1 MNPARK
7 KAKPAGTGLS
17 WLVTFSDLMTLL
29 LAFFILL
36 FCMSGMDKT
45 VVSRIGAQMRG
56 QTQKKPPALATR
68 EKDIQLIAK
77 YLKNP
82 RELPGVAQKALDLL
96 FAFAPPDPETS
107 PKKLS
112 ELVELLSHPEGVVIV
127 LTDDL
132 LFSENSAEL
141 KEKGQKLL
149 DLLTPVILALNAD
162 INISGHTDDQPASA
176 PQSLYERCYGKA
188 AAVLEHFLQAKVPA
202 DRFSLSGYGPDKAAY
217 SDESAEG
224 RRKNRR
230 IELLLKT
237 VSRTASYI

>member
-1 MNPARK
+1 MSPARR
-7 KAKPAGTGLS
+7 KAKPAGTGLP

-36 FCMSGMDKT
+36 FSMSGMDKT
-45 VVSRIGAQMRG
+45 LVSRIGAQMRG
-56 QTQKKPPALATR
+56 QTQKTAPSLETR

-82 RELPGVAQKALDLL
+82 RELPGIAQKVLDLL
-96 FAFAPPDPETS
+96 FAFEPTDPETS
-107 PKKLS
+107 SKKLS
-112 ELVELLSHPEGVVIV
+112 ELIELLSHPEGAVIV

-132 LFSENSAEL
+132 LFPEDSAEL
-141 KEKGQKLL
+141 KEKGKKLL

-162 INISGHTDDQPASA
+162 INISGHTDDRPASA
-176 PQSLYERCYGKA
+176 PQSPYESCYLKA

-202 DRFSLSGYGPDKAAY
+202 DRFSISGYGPDKAVC

>member
-7 KAKPAGTGLS
+7 KTKPAGAGLP

-45 VVSRIGAQMRG
+45 LVSRIGAQIRG
-56 QTQKKPPALATR
+56 QTQKEPPALETR
-68 EKDIQLIAK
+68 EKDVQLIAK

-107 PKKLS
+107 QKKLS

-127 LTDDL
+127 LTDNL
-132 LFSENSAEL
+132 LFSEDHAEL
-141 KEKGQKLL
+141 KENGKKLL

-162 INISGHTDDQPASA
+162 VNISGHTDDQPASTR
-176 PQSLYERCYGKA
+176 QSLYERSYLKA
-188 AAVLEHFLQAKVPA
+188 AAVLEHFLHAKVPA
-202 DRFSLSGYGPDKAAY
+202 DRFSLSGFGPDKAAY
-217 SDESAEG
+217 SDGSAEG

-230 IELLLKT
+230 VELLLKT